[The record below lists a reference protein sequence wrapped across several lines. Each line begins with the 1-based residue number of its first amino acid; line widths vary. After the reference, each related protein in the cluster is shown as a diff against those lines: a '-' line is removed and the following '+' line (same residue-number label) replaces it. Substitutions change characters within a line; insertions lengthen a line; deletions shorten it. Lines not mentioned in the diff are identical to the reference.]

1 MLSKLL
7 KKISITENPIV
18 MRRSCLFILFI
29 SAFPFFGHAQFGN
42 ESPIP
47 YFRYSVT
54 AGLGPTLMYG
64 DLEKRQIGAAVYLRG
79 NYFVTH
85 GLSVGLELQEGV
97 LRGKDLASTPLGGNE
112 YLRRATNLY
121 HSAVLG
127 VNFQPIKFLQDDHL
141 RRIEYRES
149 FGKRALNSVYLGAG
163 MGALYSLQWDGQ
175 RIQESETNNSN
186 TPSQQE
192 LVLQGNQQGV
202 SYLVSTNI
210 GIELPLHSLKPD
222 LLDSYVWNLVVNGQ
236 VNFSL
241 DDELDGYSGAYKG
254 NEHRDV
260 FGLLTIGVNLR
271 F

>member
-1 MLSKLL
+1 
-7 KKISITENPIV
+7 

-29 SAFPFFGHAQFGN
+29 SAFPFWGHAQFGN

-54 AGLGPTLMYG
+54 AGLGPTLLYG
-64 DLEKRQIGAAVYLRG
+64 DLEKRQVGGAVYLRG
-79 NYFVTH
+79 NYFLTH
-85 GLSVGLELQEGV
+85 GVSLGLELQEGL
-97 LRGKDLASTPLGGNE
+97 LRGKDENE
-112 YLRRATNLY
+112 RRKATNLF
-121 HSAVLG
+121 HTAVLG

-149 FGKRALNSVYLGAG
+149 FGKRALNSIYVGAG
-163 MGALYSLQWDGQ
+163 MGVLYSLQWEGQ
-175 RIQESETNNSN
+175 RTKPSVGTPDNGNSV
-186 TPSQQE
+186 PQQD
-192 LVLQGNQQGV
+192 LIMQGRKNGV
-202 SYLVSTNI
+202 SYLVSTNV

-236 VNFSL
+236 LNFSL
-241 DDELDGYSGAYKG
+241 DDELDGYSGAYEG

-260 FGLLTIGVNLR
+260 YGLLSIGVNLR